1 MGKKV
6 LQLLILSVVAATAF
20 FAGLLLRSPPQLA
33 SAPTDDLPAAWQR
46 YIGAQNTAL
55 AYKTAHDFHDDTLSE
70 AEAYRGL
77 LYTTVGAIR
86 TALLSTESPRFARTV
101 DWSSKSGL
109 DNPDNNYFITRID
122 PAFDYRITATRGTT
136 SSLYFQLL
144 LGQPGVR
151 GAGSSTTIS
160 MLDADELLHNADG
173 NLEII
178 VSAKD
183 PGKNKNWLRA
193 DTGAETLLVRQTF
206 SDWQREVGGTLH
218 IERIG
223 TSLTQ
228 SAPLNVEKMQQLLVD
243 VAASIHDRTAT
254 WLSFAEKAWT
264 LMPRNGISKARP
276 TQGGLTG
283 QYSAFGSWDLQDGE
297 VLIIRLAPA
306 EADYQGLQLG
316 NRWFVSLNYDMR
328 LTSLTLDQSHRSRD
342 GYFYYVL
349 SKKDPG
355 IQNWLDTEAH
365 AKGLIMLRWQGLQ
378 GELGEAAQAEVKKI
392 NFAERWQYLPEDT
405 PRFDNAKR
413 QQQLKRRYAA
423 VKRRFPN

>member
-1 MGKKV
+1 
-6 LQLLILSVVAATAF
+6 
-20 FAGLLLRSPPQLA
+20 
-33 SAPTDDLPAAWQR
+33 
-46 YIGAQNTAL
+46 
-55 AYKTAHDFHDDTLSE
+55 
-70 AEAYRGL
+70 
-77 LYTTVGAIR
+77 
-86 TALLSTESPRFARTV
+86 
-101 DWSSKSGL
+101 
-109 DNPDNNYFITRID
+109 
-122 PAFDYRITATRGTT
+122 
-136 SSLYFQLL
+136 
-144 LGQPGVR
+144 
-151 GAGSSTTIS
+151 
-160 MLDADELLHNADG
+160 
-173 NLEII
+173 
-178 VSAKD
+178 
-183 PGKNKNWLRA
+183 
-193 DTGAETLLVRQTF
+193 
-206 SDWQREVGGTLH
+206 
-218 IERIG
+218 
-223 TSLTQ
+223 
-228 SAPLNVEKMQQLLVD
+228 VEKMQQLLVD